1 MKSALKIESLSF
13 SYNGA
18 NILEDV
24 NLDLP
29 EKEFVGIIG
38 PNGGGKTTLLKLIL
52 GLLEPK
58 SGRILIFDKPI
69 KKQNKFVGYVPQY
82 SSFDSHFPISVWDVV
97 LSSRLGKS
105 GLFIRLKKEDHKI
118 VSESLAKVNIL
129 DLKNE
134 MIGNLSGGQKQRV
147 LIARALA
154 AEPKILL
161 LDEPTASID
170 TKAGKSFYDL
180 LHQLNE
186 NMTIILVSHDIGA
199 VSQYVNKIACL
210 NKSLIF
216 HDSKEI
222 TKEMLEATYECP
234 VDLIAHGIPHRVLHE
249 HKHD

>member
-1 MKSALKIESLSF
+1 MSAALKIESLSF
-13 SYNGA
+13 AYNGS
-18 NILEDV
+18 NILEDI
-24 NLDLP
+24 NISIP
-29 EKEFVGIIG
+29 ENDFVGIIG

-52 GLLEPK
+52 GLLEAK

-69 KKQNKFVGYVPQY
+69 KKQKKYVGYVPQY
-82 SSFDSHFPISVWDVV
+82 SNFDSHFPITVWDVV
-97 LSSRLGKS
+97 LSARLGKTS
-105 GLFIRLKKEDHKI
+105 LLGRLKKEDQEI
-118 VSESLAKVNIL
+118 VYKSLDKVNIL

-134 MIGNLSGGQKQRV
+134 LIGNLSGGQKQRV

-154 AEPKILL
+154 TEPKILL

-210 NKSLIF
+210 NKKLIF

-222 TKEMLEATYECP
+222 TNEMLEATYECP
-234 VDLIAHGIPHRVLHE
+234 VDLIAHGIPHRVFHE
-249 HKHD
+249 HNHD